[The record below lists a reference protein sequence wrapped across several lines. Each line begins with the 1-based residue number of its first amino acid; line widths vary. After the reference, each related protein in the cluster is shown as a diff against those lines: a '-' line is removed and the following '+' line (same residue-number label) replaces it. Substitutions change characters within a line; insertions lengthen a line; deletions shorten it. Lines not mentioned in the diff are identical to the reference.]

1 MVSGTY
7 LVSKLGYK
15 TPNKQMEEE
24 EFYQIELPIQAVRV
38 IHTGLSQAVDKWSGG
53 DPQEQEDLLAKE
65 QTQSD
70 AAGERDAPH
79 PRKRLVP
86 PT

>member
-1 MVSGTY
+1 MVNGTY

-53 DPQEQEDLLAKE
+53 DPQEQEDLLAM
-65 QTQSD
+65 
-70 AAGERDAPH
+70 RDH
-79 PRKRLVP
+79 FYRIMLEHRF
-86 PT
+86 TNM